1 MRFDLLFDD
10 LEAQLETQLAAEGAQ
25 QRGEEERLRAA
36 RTSLRER
43 VAALVGTP
51 DAGIRLRLIDGE
63 AVELT
68 PATVGRDWLVGELPN
83 GGQCI
88 VPLGA
93 IASLALSP
101 AQLRAS
107 RERMPGQQPG
117 APQAA
122 LTAKLGIGV
131 VLRDLAR
138 RRVPL
143 DVVSRAEEAPVH
155 GTIDRVGADH
165 LDLAVHERGAVRR
178 ESSVLERRI
187 VALAAVMQLRV

>member
-10 LEAQLETQLAAEGAQ
+10 LEAELETRLAAEGAQ

-36 RTSLRER
+36 RTALRER
-43 VAALVGTP
+43 IAALAA
-51 DAGIRLRLIDGE
+51 AGGSIRLRLIDGSV
-63 AVELT
+63 VELA
-68 PATVGRDWLVGELPN
+68 PATVGRDWLAAEVPG

-88 VPLGA
+88 VPLA
-93 IASLALSP
+93 AVASLALTT
-101 AQLRAS
+101 AQVAAS
-107 RERMPGQQPG
+107 RERMPEPQPG
-117 APQAA
+117 QPKGA

-143 DVVSRAEEAPVH
+143 DVVTRAEPAPVH

-165 LDLAVHERGAVRR
+165 LDLAVHERDAARR
-178 ESSVLERRI
+178 ASSVLEHRVI
-187 VALAAVMQLRV
+187 ALAAITQLRL

>member
-10 LEAQLETQLAAEGAQ
+10 LEAQLEAQLVTENTQ

-43 VAALVGTP
+43 LAALVATGERS
-51 DAGIRLRLIDGE
+51 IRLRLLDGS
-63 AVELT
+63 AVDLT
-68 PATVGRDWLVGELPN
+68 LATVGRDWLAAELA
-83 GGQCI
+83 GGSECV

-93 IASLALSP
+93 IASVSLSA
-101 AQLRAS
+101 AQLQAS
-107 RERMPGQQPG
+107 RGRMPEQKPG
-117 APQAA
+117 AAEA
-122 LTAKLGIGV
+122 LTGKIGIGV

-138 RRVPL
+138 RRVPV
-143 DVVSRAEEAPVH
+143 DVADRAQPAPVH

-178 ESSVLERRI
+178 ESSVLERRV
-187 VALAAVMQLRV
+187 VALGAITMLRL

>member
-10 LEAQLETQLAAEGAQ
+10 LEAQLEAQHAAEGAQ

-43 VAALVGTP
+43 LAALAG
-51 DAGIRLRLIDGE
+51 DAAARGIRLRLIDGS

-68 PATVGRDWLVGELPN
+68 PTTVGRDWLAADLAG

-88 VPLGA
+88 VPLGSVA
-93 IASLALSP
+93 AVALS
-101 AQLRAS
+101 ADQLAAS
-107 RERMPGQQPG
+107 RRRMPEPKPGQG
-117 APQAA
+117 GG

-138 RRVPL
+138 RRVPV
-143 DVVSRAEEAPVH
+143 DVRSVVEPAPVH

-165 LDLAVHERGAVRR
+165 LDLAVHERDAPRR
-178 ESSVLERRI
+178 ASSVLEHRI
-187 VALAAVMQLRV
+187 VALAAITQLLV